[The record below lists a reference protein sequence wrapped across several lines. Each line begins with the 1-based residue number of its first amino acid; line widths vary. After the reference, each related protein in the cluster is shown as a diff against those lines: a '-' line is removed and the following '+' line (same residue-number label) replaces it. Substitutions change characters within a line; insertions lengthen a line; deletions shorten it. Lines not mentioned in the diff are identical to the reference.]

1 MGGTRREG
9 MFGSTSPSWPNR
21 EVAPLKQ
28 VAADADALCI
38 EAIHIEET

>member
-9 MFGSTSPSWPNR
+9 MDGSTSPSWPTR

-28 VAADADALCI
+28 VPADADALCM
-38 EAIHIEET
+38 EAIHPEET